1 MLEKSSRAVRSRS
14 FWQRAAFSRASMRS
28 SFGRSIQA
36 RSYEPMRY
44 RLGETEVTRPLG
56 PLEFGPDENG
66 GALLIRRNGRPI
78 GFLMRENSDK
88 LIWTSEEL
96 NYWIGEA
103 LKTKIVEE
111 AIRDELAPPR
121 TNVSFPSLSVA
132 ICTRDRVATLKRCL
146 DSLLPLQQKYGF
158 ELLVIDNA
166 PSDDATAK
174 LVKRSAPARYFLE
187 RRPGLDFARN
197 RAWMEATGDLI
208 AYLDDDVVVDSG
220 WLAGLQEAW
229 GENSDA
235 AAFTGLVMPL
245 RLDTT
250 AQVLFE
256 KRNGFRRGFDK
267 NRFGKELPGN
277 SLYPCG
283 AGIFGAGCNMAFRRD
298 VLRYIGGFDEA
309 LDTGA
314 PLPGGGDLDIFYRI
328 VRAGHVLV
336 YEPSYMVFHEHRASE
351 SGLRRQYYTWGL
363 GFMTFVGK
371 SYRNDP
377 PQRGRLRRFVIWWI
391 GDQLQQLCDALRG
404 KHVLPFSMIFAE
416 FLGGMVGIFGEYPR
430 SLKRIAT
437 VRRDF
442 A

>member
-1 MLEKSSRAVRSRS
+1 L
-14 FWQRAAFSRASMRS
+14 
-28 SFGRSIQA
+28 
-36 RSYEPMRY
+36 
-44 RLGETEVTRPLG
+44 
-56 PLEFGPDENG
+56 
-66 GALLIRRNGRPI
+66 
-78 GFLMRENSDK
+78 
-88 LIWTSEEL
+88 EEL
-96 NYWIGEA
+96 NHWIGEA

-121 TNVSFPSLSVA
+121 TNISFPSLSVA

-166 PSDDATAK
+166 PSDDTTAK
-174 LVKRSAPARYFLE
+174 LVKRSSQARYVLE
-187 RRPGLDFARN
+187 PRPGLDFARN

-220 WLAGLQEAW
+220 WVAGLREAW

-245 RLDTT
+245 RLDTR

-256 KRNGFRRGFDK
+256 KRNGFQRGFDK
-267 NRFGKELPGN
+267 NRFGREMPGN

-298 VLRYIGGFDEA
+298 VLRDIGGFDEA

-328 VRAGHVLV
+328 IRAGHVLV

-363 GFMTFVGK
+363 GFMAFVEK

-377 PQRGRLRRFVIWWI
+377 SQRARFRRLVVWWI
-391 GDQLQQLCDALRG
+391 RDQILQMSAALRG
-404 KHVLPFSMIFAE
+404 KHALPFSMIFAE
-416 FLGGMVGIFGEYPR
+416 FCGGMVGLFGEYTR
-430 SLKRIAT
+430 SLKRTAR
-437 VRRDF
+437 VRKDF